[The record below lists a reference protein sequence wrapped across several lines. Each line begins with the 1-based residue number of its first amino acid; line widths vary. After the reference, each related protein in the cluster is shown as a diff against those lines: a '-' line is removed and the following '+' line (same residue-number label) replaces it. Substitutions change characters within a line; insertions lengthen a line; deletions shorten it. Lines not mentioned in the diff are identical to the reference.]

1 MSSENSDRILA
12 EARNSL
18 VQQRAGGRRLQPI
31 GKRSAERRRLHA
43 MRKAVRIAVAIALV
57 AVVTI
62 GAGLVLDGIGLTGL
76 FFAVLAAILAVVIFG
91 TWPRL
96 GVPEI
101 DKINRGNVRTMVG
114 NTELWLES
122 RRPALPAPAVSIV
135 DKIGG
140 QLDVLGV
147 QLEGLDENRPEA
159 VEIRKLI
166 GENLPDIVST
176 YTRIPAHLRTERQ
189 GGRSPDEQ
197 LSESL
202 GRISVE
208 IDGITRRLA
217 TGEIDGLA
225 VQTKFLGYKY
235 GDGLEDPAGAI
246 SGQMES
252 SGNSESAAKQRL

>member
-1 MSSENSDRILA
+1 MAELTTHSDRILT

-18 VQQRAGGRRLQPI
+18 TQQRAGGRRLQPI

-43 MRKAVRIAVAIALV
+43 MRKAMRIAVAMALV

-62 GAGLVLDGIGLTGL
+62 GAGLVLGGIGITGL
-76 FFAVLAAILAVVIFG
+76 FFAVLAAILAIAVFG
-91 TWPRL
+91 LWPRL

-122 RRPALPAPAVSIV
+122 RRPALPAPAASIV

-147 QLEGLDENRPEA
+147 QLEGLDKDRTEA

-166 GENLPDIVST
+166 GESLPDIVTT
-176 YTRIPAHLRTERQ
+176 YTRIPAHLRAERQ
-189 GGRSPDEQ
+189 GGSSPDEQ
-197 LSESL
+197 LAKSL
-202 GRISVE
+202 ERISGE
-208 IDGITRRLA
+208 IDQITRDLA
-217 TGEIDGLA
+217 AGEIDGLA
-225 VQTKFLGYKY
+225 VRTRYLGYKY
-235 GDGLEDPAGAI
+235 GEGLENELPKA
-246 SGQMES
+246 
-252 SGNSESAAKQRL
+252 